1 MNINT
6 IKLYEL
12 IEALN
17 NQGFLITIVSFFIIL
32 PFYIF
37 VFDGF
42 KLSKNKNIRYYQLT
56 IFIALLVIIF
66 GLLIYLFDIEIIKNV
81 HAATGDNSSNANKD
95 PHAELFK
102 KGIEAAKQLGDKIG
116 DGAAAAAGAGGMAK
130 LVATSA
136 PFPVKV
142 ASIALGSFA
151 GVVGKKGAQS
161 AYDALS
167 AITGNSSNTNQFIDS
182 RLLQDY
188 PNFIQSENNINFLQQ
203 IFNLFNSNNKI
214 EVLLSSMLIINVI
227 NFLLLILAF
236 WSLALY
242 VLSQLN
248 LKFNWLVKHNIL
260 SESNRQ
266 TLVLKLGKMLNLF
279 QKSIVAN
286 LFIIFIGILIC
297 DIYSI
302 YLSSM
307 YVTHIEQFSNYYL
320 DFINSN
326 KFK

>member
-1 MNINT
+1 
-6 IKLYEL
+6 
-12 IEALN
+12 
-17 NQGFLITIVSFFIIL
+17 
-32 PFYIF
+32 

-66 GLLIYLFDIEIIKNV
+66 GLLIYLFDIDIIKNV
-81 HAATGDNSSNANKD
+81 YAATEDNSSKANKD
-95 PHAELFK
+95 PYAELFK

-116 DGAAAAAGAGGMAK
+116 DGAAAAAGAAGMAK

-151 GVVGKKGAQS
+151 GVAGKKGAQS
-161 AYDALS
+161 AFDALS

-188 PNFIQSENNINFLQQ
+188 PNFIQSENNVNFLQQ

-214 EVLLSSMLIINVI
+214 EVLLSSMLILNII

-236 WSLALY
+236 
-242 VLSQLN
+242 
-248 LKFNWLVKHNIL
+248 
-260 SESNRQ
+260 
-266 TLVLKLGKMLNLF
+266 
-279 QKSIVAN
+279 
-286 LFIIFIGILIC
+286 
-297 DIYSI
+297 
-302 YLSSM
+302 
-307 YVTHIEQFSNYYL
+307 
-320 DFINSN
+320 
-326 KFK
+326 